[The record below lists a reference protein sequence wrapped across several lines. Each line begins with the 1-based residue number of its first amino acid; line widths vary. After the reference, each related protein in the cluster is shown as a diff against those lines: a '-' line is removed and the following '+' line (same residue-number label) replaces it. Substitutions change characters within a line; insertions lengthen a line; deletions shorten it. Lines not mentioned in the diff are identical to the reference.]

1 MNIKTMVHNW
11 FICKVKYEK
20 MLENGLQK
28 KVTEAYLVDALSFT
42 EAEARIIEEIQP
54 FITGDFIVTDIKRAK
69 ISELFFNENG
79 DRFFKCK
86 LNFITLDEKSGNE
99 KKTATNIL
107 VQATTLDEAKVTLV
121 NHMKTTMCD
130 YSIEKIEETKIMD
143 VFPFNLNK
151 I

>member
-1 MNIKTMVHNW
+1 MNYFECKISYEKTM
-11 FICKVKYEK
+11 
-20 MLENGLQK
+20 ENGKEK
-28 KVTEAYLVDALSFT
+28 KVTEQYLVDALSFT
-42 EAEARIIEEIQP
+42 EAEARIIEEVKP
-54 FITGDFIVTDIKRAK
+54 FISGEFEVKSIRKYKVAEIVVDE
-69 ISELFFNENG
+69 SG

-143 VFPFNLNK
+143 VFPFNLAKNV
-151 I
+151 